1 MVLKNIIRYK
11 KRSFKIM
18 FIFLAIVFATLSFF
32 FIKTG
37 YKNLY
42 EDIGSINQGE
52 YYIKAKTTE
61 EIPILTS
68 NVELITCYGSS
79 NYHNSKHFYLDN
91 VDLGFTRSTKML
103 IYDFNKLPEYLGLKE
118 GLMYGEIPKEKDEI
132 IINYRLAK
140 LMAVTQECSMEDLL
154 GKRLSLDDEEYAFI
168 DCKIACIVQDDCF
181 RNFVLGD
188 NNYSAYIIF
197 SKDLNNEFIRID
209 SSNAM
214 TSYIYLNK
222 YELLEPYFEYFDT
235 HNIENYVNSYE
246 SYQKNHFIIAQF
258 EIVNT
263 IIFIIILAIV
273 LLCIVNIFNSILI
286 KFNDQYKYF
295 KMLRSLGF
303 SSKKCQWTFQLENL
317 YIYIF
322 SFVLGTILSIVMID
336 LLNKHILVEEQMSLK
351 LSTSEYSIIIILVFL
366 VYLAVIGFIN
376 FYVLK
381 RNRGEKA

>member
-42 EDIGSINQGE
+42 EDIGSVKQGK
-52 YYIKAKTTE
+52 YYIEAETTE

-68 NVELITCYGSS
+68 NVELIVCYGGKSS
-79 NYHNSKHFYLDN
+79 STPSHYFLNG
-91 VDLGFTRSTKML
+91 VDLGIKRYPNFL
-103 IYDFNKLPEYLGLKE
+103 LFDYNNFPDFLGLE
-118 GLMYGEIPKEKDEI
+118 DRVLYGKLPKEKDEI
-132 IINYRLAK
+132 IISYRLAK
-140 LMAVTQECSMEDLL
+140 LMAVTQGYELEELL
-154 GKRLSLDDEEYAFI
+154 GKRLSFDAEEYSFI
-168 DCKIACIVQDDCF
+168 DCKIACIVDRDSLNHWTF
-181 RNFVLGD
+181 ELNNSEFV
-188 NNYSAYIIF
+188 IF
-197 SKDLNNEFIRID
+197 SSELNQEFLNIFPF
-209 SSNAM
+209 SGM
-214 TSYIYLNK
+214 KSYIYFNN
-222 YELLEPYFEYFDT
+222 YEMLEPYFEYFENN
-235 HNIENYVNSYE
+235 NIDYYTRNYDE
-246 SYQKNHFIIAQF
+246 YQRNHFIIAQF

-273 LLCIVNIFNSILI
+273 LLCVVNLFNSISI
-286 KFNDQYKYF
+286 KHNDQFKYF

-336 LLNKHILVEEQMSLK
+336 LLNKYILVEGKMALK
-351 LSTSEYSIIIILVFL
+351 LSISEYSIIIILVFFA
-366 VYLAVIGFIN
+366 YLAVIGLIN
-376 FYVLK
+376 LYVLK
-381 RNRGEKA
+381 RNRGEEV